1 MKFVT
6 KNGKLKYFSID
17 FMYQLIEI
25 RTKMNKMYDIDELS
39 FNYNLF
45 IFNGFLKFE
54 LFSIF
59 FCAVVPLTCAYFE
72 NKK

>member
-39 FNYNLF
+39 FN
-45 IFNGFLKFE
+45 
-54 LFSIF
+54 
-59 FCAVVPLTCAYFE
+59 
-72 NKK
+72 